1 MLVCVCVFLGAKH
14 DAIYPSIG
22 PADPEGPAVRGE
34 DGRSTPWPGD
44 QIQAGGREPQTK
56 HRQAIQGKHTIK
68 CKQCTYF
75 T

>member
-1 MLVCVCVFLGAKH
+1 MCVFLGAKH
-14 DAIYPSIG
+14 DAINPSIG

-44 QIQAGGREPQTK
+44 QIQTGGGKPQTK
-56 HRQAIQGKHTIK
+56 HCQAIQGKHTIK